1 MYFRERWCVSEVSE
15 VPACVL
21 AVAVSGRVLHWHW
34 LPTFTGKVGIVYTYE
49 FSVSPSVLLLG
60 SCIDEGI

>member
-1 MYFRERWCVSEVSE
+1 MSE

-21 AVAVSGRVLHWHW
+21 AVAVTGRVLHWHR

-60 SCIDEGI
+60 SCTDAGV